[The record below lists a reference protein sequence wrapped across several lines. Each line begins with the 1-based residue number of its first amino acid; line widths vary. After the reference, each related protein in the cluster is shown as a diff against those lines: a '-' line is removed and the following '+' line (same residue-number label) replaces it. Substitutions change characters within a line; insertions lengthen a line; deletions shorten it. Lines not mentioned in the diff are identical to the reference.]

1 MPTIYYSKLTRPIS
15 SSDDDWCGDGH
26 AIRCSVVKGEMTIY
40 PAGWEGD
47 GHDFDPC
54 LAADIIE
61 ASMEGNDYTEVDG
74 VTGAKYRN
82 SDDGNCTVAIVS
94 SAATAVKDNDLSAG
108 ALFAIW
114 LAAFALIALAF
125 LLLRKRKQA
134 QQAQQA
140 PQLDDIS
147 LISNDLNGSLPEFDD
162 PYANTTDVH
171 QCTSKLCTMCNN
183 SLQDPRFLHAPKR
196 VNMKKVME
204 VNGICMPCDTV
215 SPTGV
220 DQAHGDFFNQ
230 ESKDED
236 SDVIESPPA
245 ISHQESANTR
255 GNIMRVPF
263 FRAERD
269 QPLQPVNEVAHDSE
283 IDTELES
290 VADDNDQTTV
300 PPPPPLAFHP
310 AYKQRTVYTQRDD
323 DEESV

>member
-1 MPTIYYSKLTRPIS
+1 MTFYP
-15 SSDDDWCGDGH
+15 DGW
-26 AIRCSVVKGEMTIY
+26 K
-40 PAGWEGD
+40 GD
-47 GHDFDPC
+47 GHDMDPC
-54 LAADIIE
+54 LAADIVE

-82 SDDGNCTVAIVS
+82 SDDGNCTLVIDS
-94 SAATAVKDNDLSAG
+94 SAATVVKDEDLSAA

-134 QQAQQA
+134 QQRA
-140 PQLDDIS
+140 LESDDMS
-147 LISNDLNGSLPEFDD
+147 LISNDLNGSMPDFDD

-183 SLQDPRFLHAPKR
+183 GLQDTRFLPAPKR
-196 VNMKKVME
+196 VNMKKVIEANEM
-204 VNGICMPCDTV
+204 CMPCDTI

-220 DQAHGDFFNQ
+220 DQTHGDFFNQ
-230 ESKDED
+230 ESKDEH
-236 SDVIESPPA
+236 SDVMELPPD

-255 GNIMRVPF
+255 GSIMRVPF
-263 FRAERD
+263 FQAERD
-269 QPLQPVNEVAHDSE
+269 QHLQPVNEVAHDSE

-290 VADDNDQTTV
+290 VADDTDQTTV

-310 AYKQRTVYTQRDD
+310 AYKQRTLYTQRDD

>member
-1 MPTIYYSKLTRPIS
+1 
-15 SSDDDWCGDGH
+15 
-26 AIRCSVVKGEMTIY
+26 MTIY

-47 GHDFDPC
+47 GHAMDAC

-82 SDDGNCTVAIVS
+82 SDDGNCTIVIDS
-94 SAATAVKDNDLSAG
+94 SAATVVEDEDLSAA

-134 QQAQQA
+134 QQQA
-140 PQLDDIS
+140 LESDDMS
-147 LISNDLNGSLPEFDD
+147 LISNDLNGSLPDFDD

-171 QCTSKLCTMCNN
+171 QCTSKLCTTCNN
-183 SLQDPRFLHAPKR
+183 SLPDPRFLPAPKR
-196 VNMKKVME
+196 VNMKKVIE
-204 VNGICMPCDTV
+204 ANGICVPCDTV

-230 ESKDED
+230 ESKNEI
-236 SDVIESPPA
+236 SDVMELPPD
-245 ISHQESANTR
+245 ISHQESNSTR
-255 GNIMRVPF
+255 GSIMRVPF

-269 QPLQPVNEVAHDSE
+269 HHLQPVNEVAHDSE

-290 VADDNDQTTV
+290 VADADDNDQTTV

-310 AYKQRTVYTQRDD
+310 DYKRRTLYAQRDD